1 MINKEK
7 TACLNLRLPKETYI
21 KLKQTA
27 EYNMRSINNQILFII
42 DQYLRDNP
50 IEPSESDQE

>member
-21 KLKQTA
+21 KLKRTA
-27 EYNMRSINNQILFII
+27 EYNMRSINNQIQVII
-42 DQYLRDNP
+42 EQYLRDNP
-50 IEPSESDQE
+50 IESSGSDPE